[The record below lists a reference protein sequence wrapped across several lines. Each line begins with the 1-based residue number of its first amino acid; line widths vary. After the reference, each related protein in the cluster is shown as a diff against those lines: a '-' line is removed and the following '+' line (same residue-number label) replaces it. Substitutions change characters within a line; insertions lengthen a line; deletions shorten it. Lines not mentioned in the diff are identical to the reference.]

1 MQNFRR
7 PMLIGLGIL
16 GGLAVL
22 AVGAWIYVVST
33 VEQPKYAL
41 VTQDGAIE
49 LRDYPALVV
58 AEVTR
63 RGDRNNA
70 VRAGFG
76 PLAGYIF
83 AKNRGGESVSMTA
96 PVTQQRETIAMT
108 APVTQTPT
116 GSADETWLVR
126 FVMPAKYT
134 LETLPKAGN
143 DDVRLLQVPSAR
155 RAAIRFSGVATDGL
169 ITTNETMLREWLAA
183 RRITILGAPTY
194 AYYNDPF
201 TPGPLRRNE
210 VIFDI
215 ETP

>member
-1 MQNFRR
+1 MPYLFGMRRFKR

-16 GGLAVL
+16 GGLAAL

-33 VEQPKYAL
+33 VEQPKYTL
-41 VTQDGAIE
+41 VSQDGAIE
-49 LRDYPALVV
+49 VRDYPALVV

-63 RGDRNNA
+63 LGDRNSA

-83 AKNRGGESVSMTA
+83 AKNRSGESVSMTT
-96 PVTQQRETIAMT
+96 PVIQM
-108 APVTQTPT
+108 PT
-116 GSADETWLVR
+116 GSADQTRLVR

-143 DDVRLLQVPSAR
+143 DDVRLLQVPPAR
-155 RAAIRFSGVATDGL
+155 RAAIRFSGVATDRL
-169 ITTNETMLREWLAA
+169 IATNETILREWLAA
-183 RRITILGAPTY
+183 RRITILGAPTF

-201 TPGPLRRNE
+201 TPGPLWRNE
-210 VIFDI
+210 VMFDV
-215 ETP
+215 ERP

>member
-1 MQNFRR
+1 MQNFRK
-7 PMLIGLGIL
+7 PMLIGLGVL
-16 GGLAVL
+16 GSLAAL
-22 AVGAWIYVVST
+22 SVGAWIYIVSN

-41 VTQDGAIE
+41 VAQDALIE
-49 LRDYPALVV
+49 IRDYPALVV

-63 RGDRNNA
+63 RGDRNSA

-96 PVTQQRETIAMT
+96 PVTQQ
-108 APVTQTPT
+108 
-116 GSADETWLVR
+116 
-126 FVMPAKYT
+126 PANYT
-134 LETLPKAGN
+134 LETLPKAGG

-155 RAAIRFSGVATDGL
+155 RAAIRFSGVATDVL
-169 ITTNETMLREWLAA
+169 IAANETSLREWLAA
-183 RRITILGAPTY
+183 RNIAILDPPTY

-210 VIFDI
+210 VMFDVKA
-215 ETP
+215 P

>member
-1 MQNFRR
+1 
-7 PMLIGLGIL
+7 MLIGLGIL

-63 RGDRNNA
+63 RGDRNSA

-83 AKNRGGESVSMTA
+83 AKNRAGESVSMTA

-108 APVTQTPT
+108 APVRQTQT
-116 GSADETWLVR
+116 GSAEQTWLVR

-143 DDVRLLQVPSAR
+143 DDVRLLQVPSTR

-169 ITTNETMLREWLAA
+169 IATHEALLREWLAA